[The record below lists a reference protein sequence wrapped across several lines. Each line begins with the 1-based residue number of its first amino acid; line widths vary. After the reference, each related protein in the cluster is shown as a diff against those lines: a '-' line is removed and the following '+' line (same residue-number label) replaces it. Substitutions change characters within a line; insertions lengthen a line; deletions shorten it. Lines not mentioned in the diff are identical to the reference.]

1 MAIFSSLKHLFS
13 HKEESENKEV
23 ESNTLKEEVE
33 ENPYEAY
40 KENFETNK
48 NTPYVEVEEVEPYMI
63 EVCGVVYESGKVYYY
78 ESNGFDLKK
87 GDAVI
92 VNSTN
97 GPRGAIV
104 VLGNHFIDPDSIK
117 GLSVVSAI
125 VERNVYGLSEE
136 ERMMTAVKPEEVKEE
151 TQTEEENALE
161 TVQEENSEVVSVAK
175 ASEIFNEEV
184 KPEAV
189 EESNETHE
197 QVDVREFEYVLKTFR
212 SSKAKLI
219 NSTEELKKAYND
231 ILNVAHKYKK
241 GRVRSSFTRDMI
253 CIGRTRAAIL
263 KVSPSGKNMRL
274 YLNLDDSYLD
284 IKKYHLKSYANK
296 KTYARTP
303 LRIRVKSERS
313 IKYAI
318 ELLDQVFINANAKL
332 ERHPKEYINYSAYLV
347 PMSEEEMLE
356 RGLIKKKMVKQYKT
370 FFNK

>member
-13 HKEESENKEV
+13 HKDESENKEV
-23 ESNTLKEEVE
+23 ESIVEKEE

-40 KENFETNK
+40 RENFDENK
-48 NTPYVEVEEVEPYMI
+48 NTPYTLVEEVEPYMI

-136 ERMMTAVKPEEVKEE
+136 ERTMKASEDQDVKEE
-151 TQTEEENALE
+151 VEPLKDNSQEEN
-161 TVQEENSEVVSVAK
+161 VQEENSEVVSSSK

-184 KPEAV
+184 KPLAV
-189 EESNETHE
+189 EEENDESHE
-197 QVDVREFEYVLKTFR
+197 QAMEREFEYVLKTFR

-219 NSTEELKKAYND
+219 NSTDELKKAYND

-263 KVSPSGKNMRL
+263 KVSSSGKNMRL

-313 IKYAI
+313 IKYAL
-318 ELLDQVFINANAKL
+318 ELLDQVFINANALL
-332 ERHPKEYINYSAYLV
+332 ERHPKEYVNYSAYLV